1 MEASNKRVKLTD
13 LTSRQSSSVIINTPW
28 SLLYESILKLIEDD
42 DDAVEQIAIECFSIN
57 LSLSP
62 HDLVKL
68 KSLIHAVRVKYND
81 VMYHSFKHGLHVLVN
96 CAKLLYEHQKYT
108 ENTNDCNKF
117 SQIQIYA
124 TIFAALIHDIDH
136 LGVFNSTLINNKHE
150 LAALYNNQS
159 VAEMRSLNI
168 GLSYLSDFDVLSNHS
183 ENECKEFRKL
193 VIDLVLSTDIVD
205 PLRYYILLHI
215 ITILKQLKI

>member
-1 MEASNKRVKLTD
+1 MEISNKRVKLTD
-13 LTSRQSSSVIINTPW
+13 LASCQSSSVIINTPW
-28 SLLYESILKLIEDD
+28 SQLYESILKPIEEDD
-42 DDAVEQIAIECFSIN
+42 NAIEQIALECFSIN
-57 LSLSP
+57 LSLSS

-68 KSLIHAVRVKYND
+68 KSLIHEARLKYND

-96 CAKLLYEHQKYT
+96 CAKLLHEHQKYT
-108 ENTNDCNKF
+108 ENTNARNKF

-124 TIFAALIHDIDH
+124 TIFAALIHDIEH

-150 LAALYNNQS
+150 LATLYNDQS

-168 GLSYLSDFDVLSNHS
+168 GLSYISDFDILSNYS
-183 ENECKEFRKL
+183 ENECKDFRKL

-205 PLRYYILLHI
+205 PLRYYVILHTL
-215 ITILKQLKI
+215 LLF